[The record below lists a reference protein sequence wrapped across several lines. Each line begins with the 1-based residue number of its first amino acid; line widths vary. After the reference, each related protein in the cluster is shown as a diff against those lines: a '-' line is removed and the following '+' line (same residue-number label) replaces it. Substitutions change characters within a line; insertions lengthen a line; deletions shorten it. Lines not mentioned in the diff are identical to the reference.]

1 MEPDVRPLAS
11 DSPVFPNTRWSLVL
25 QAGAHADEQA
35 RSALAHLCR
44 EYWYPLYAY
53 VRRRGFAAHD
63 AQDLTQSFMLEIIAG
78 PLLGRADPDVG
89 RFRSFMLGAM
99 QNFLANAQR
108 HQHAQRRGGEFT
120 FVSIDGAR
128 GEGRYGL
135 EPLDHF
141 TAEDAFER
149 NWALALLDTVLARL
163 RGEYEA
169 AGRAAL
175 FAGLQPYLAGK
186 DGQAGYAALGR
197 ELGLSENTVA
207 VSVHRLRRHYG
218 ELLRAEIAMTV
229 ATQEE
234 IESEIA
240 HLMAV
245 LSR

>member
-11 DSPVFPNTRWSLVL
+11 DSPIFPNTRWSLVL
-25 QAGAHADEQA
+25 QAGANADEQA

-53 VRRRGFAAHD
+53 VRRRGFGAED
-63 AQDLTQSFMLEIIAG
+63 AQDITQSFMLEIIAG

-108 HQHAQRRGGEFT
+108 HQQAQRRGGEFT
-120 FVSIDGAR
+120 FVPIDGAR

-207 VSVHRLRRHYG
+207 VSVHRLRRRYG
-218 ELLRAEIAMTV
+218 ELLREEIAMTV